1 VDQIIDI
8 KSNPETDYGYKAIT
22 AALVLLGY
30 VINHKKVYRL
40 IFEFHLLQ
48 EARKCNRRNSLKSR
62 PIRYAD
68 GWNTGPAWETAD
80 VHDIMYYDGGQNKLA
95 I

>member
-8 KSNPETDYGYKAIT
+8 KSNPETDYRYRAMT

-40 IFEFHLLQ
+40 MFEFHLLQ

-68 GWNTGPAWETAD
+68 GWNTGP
-80 VHDIMYYDGGQNKLA
+80 HGKQQMYT